1 MDEQEREALEDAA
14 LEEAALTDELAA
26 LEAEAEV
33 QGSVEPYDYAADLD
47 DEDEFDED
55 PFAEEEPCDA
65 GPLGELSSEN
75 HVVEAV
81 ADDTATSTEE
91 SAQEDSHEESVDDPR
106 DSTGTATAVR
116 SFRPRLPA
124 PNALRPGP
132 PIRTQPAV
140 NTDTDGDGQENIAGA
155 TAADVG
161 AGVFF
166 GTHFE
171 LAFGQVDVHRHI
183 RHEQAMRDGRQ
194 DLSIFVGADGAIML
208 EELKNRYQRPP
219 ENEPH
224 DEVTEMIKTAIET
237 ESTRET
243 EKENVEM
250 DQDVAVVDNVDE
262 QVATLPAH
270 DADSVVAVDEQVV
283 APEPT
288 PEPMPEP
295 APKVERVEI
304 VDGLV
309 GETITPIDQAI
320 RSFMQLNGIEH
331 SVVLRR
337 LGLMTQVAHNKELDE
352 VYAKALAEGESHAQQ
367 QHELEAENER
377 LKKEVDALA
386 AELSAALMGE
396 GGGDD

>member
-1 MDEQEREALEDAA
+1 MNEQEREALEDAA
-14 LEEAALTDELAA
+14 LEEAALADELAA
-26 LEAEAEV
+26 LEAEAGV

-55 PFAEEEPCDA
+55 PFAQDEPRDA
-65 GPLGELSSEN
+65 GPLGELSSDN
-75 HVVEAV
+75 HVSEAV
-81 ADDTATSTEE
+81 AEDTGTSTEE
-91 SAQEDSHEESVDDPR
+91 SAQEGSHEESVDNPR
-106 DSTGTATAVR
+106 DFTGTATAVR
-116 SFRPRLPA
+116 SFRPRLPV

-140 NTDTDGDGQENIAGA
+140 NTDIDDGGQENTAGA

-183 RHEQAMRDGRQ
+183 RHEQAMRDGHQ
-194 DLSIFVGADGAIML
+194 DLSVFVGADGAIML

-224 DEVTEMIKTAIET
+224 DDDVTEMIKTT
-237 ESTRET
+237 EET

-250 DQDVAVVDNVDE
+250 DQDIAVVDNVDE
-262 QVATLPAH
+262 QVVVTPAH
-270 DADSVVAVDEQVV
+270 DADSVAVVAEQVV
-283 APEPT
+283 ASEPT
-288 PEPMPEP
+288 PEPV
-295 APKVERVEI
+295 PKVEHVEMS
-304 VDGLV
+304 VDLA

-352 VYAKALAEGESHAQQ
+352 VYAKALAEGESHVQQ

-396 GGGDD
+396 GGGDHD